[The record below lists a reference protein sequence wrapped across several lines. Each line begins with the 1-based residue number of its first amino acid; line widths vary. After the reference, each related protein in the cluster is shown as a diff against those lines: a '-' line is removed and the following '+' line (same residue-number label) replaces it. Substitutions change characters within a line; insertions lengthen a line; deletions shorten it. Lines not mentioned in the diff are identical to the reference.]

1 MENIVDTLF
10 GNFLSSIYFVDS
22 NPAEVEMIE
31 VKKIN
36 SEIKEFKKKESFNLF
51 RKSIDNSGLPSLNI
65 RENVK
70 QNLISVMNYNSENSE
85 FKYFK
90 VRFFKRLFYKKDPK
104 KILNLFKEKSD
115 WIITSEDIISEL
127 SSLEDFE
134 YMSGYGDIRL
144 VGKIGETMVFKMK
157 DIKNVI
163 YIGKKESITA
173 VFNRNL
179 FQRKDDILVEYLL
192 KVNDRLEKIIVY

>member
-51 RKSIDNSGLPSLNI
+51 KKSIDNSGLPSLNI

-70 QNLISVMNYNSENSE
+70 QNLISAMNYNSENSE

-90 VRFFKRLFYKKDPK
+90 VGFFKGLFYKKDPK

-127 SSLEDFE
+127 SSLEYFE

-144 VGKIGETMVFKMK
+144 VGKIGETMIFKMK

>member
-51 RKSIDNSGLPSLNI
+51 KKSIDNSGLPSLNI

-90 VRFFKRLFYKKDPK
+90 VGFFKGLFYKKDPK

-127 SSLEDFE
+127 SSLEYFE

-144 VGKIGETMVFKMK
+144 VGKIGETMIFKMK

-192 KVNDRLEKIIVY
+192 KANDRLEKIIVY

>member
-51 RKSIDNSGLPSLNI
+51 KKSIDNSGLPSLNI

-90 VRFFKRLFYKKDPK
+90 VGFFKGLFYKKDPK

-127 SSLEDFE
+127 SSLEYFE

-144 VGKIGETMVFKMK
+144 VGKIGETMIFKMK